1 MTSNRTSPSSGIQ
14 LSDPGRQLLARYERI
29 IEISQQLASTL
40 DHVSLLRR
48 IVSAAMEL
56 TDSETASILL
66 LDPSTGELRFEMAPN
81 IDSGYVDSIVVPMDS
96 SIAGWVVTHGEAR
109 VIHDV
114 SKEPSFFR
122 NVDEQINFTTRNILA
137 VPMRTHNK
145 VIGALEALNK
155 RGGERYDDGDVKIL
169 ATLAVQ
175 AAIAI
180 ENARLF
186 QQSDFMAEMVHELRT
201 PLMALKTSTVLL
213 LRSDLPREKIND
225 IVSTMQ
231 GETERLIRLTSDF
244 LDLARLESGRTRLE
258 VSQFD
263 LTILV
268 RECIDIVTHQAEA
281 RGIKITIT
289 ISDEQFEV
297 EGDRGKIK
305 QVLLNLLTNA
315 IKYNRDHGEIV
326 VNAYRSLRHD
336 EPFVEIAVSD
346 TGFGISKEN
355 QAHLFEKFFRVAS
368 TANHTTGT
376 GLGLLIAKRIIES
389 HKGLIWLESAEGQ
402 GSTFFITLP
411 LA

>member
-1 MTSNRTSPSSGIQ
+1 MTSNQADPPLNSETNNPSK
-14 LSDPGRQLLARYERI
+14 QLLARYERI
-29 IEISQQLASTL
+29 IEISQQLTSTL
-40 DHVSLLRR
+40 DHMSLLRR
-48 IVSAAMEL
+48 IVAAAMEL

-66 LDPSTGELRFEMAPN
+66 LDTSTGELRFAMAPN
-81 IDSGYVDSIVVPMDS
+81 IDAGYVDSIVVPMDN

-122 NVDEQINFTTRNILA
+122 SVDEQINHTTRNLIA

-155 RGGERYDDGDVKIL
+155 RGGERYNDGDVKIL
-169 ATLAVQ
+169 TTLAVQ

-213 LRSDLPREKIND
+213 LRPDLPRERVND
-225 IVSTMQ
+225 LVLTMQ

-244 LDLARLESGRTRLE
+244 LDLARLESGRAKLE
-258 VSQFD
+258 VSQFG
-263 LTILV
+263 LTKLV
-268 RECIDIVTHQAEA
+268 QECVDIVMHQAEA
-281 RGIKITIT
+281 RGIKITIN
-289 ISDEQFEV
+289 DEGFTAF
-297 EGDRGKIK
+297 GDRGKIK

-315 IKYNRDHGEIV
+315 IKYNRENGEIV
-326 VNAYRSLRHD
+326 INLYRSLRHD

-355 QAHLFEKFFRVAS
+355 QAHLFEKFFRIAS
-368 TANHTTGT
+368 TANRAVGT
-376 GLGLLIAKRIIES
+376 GLGLVIAKRIIES
-389 HKGLIWLESAEGQ
+389 HRGLIWLESAEGQ
-402 GSTFFITLP
+402 GSTFFVTLP
-411 LA
+411 LAQ

>member
-1 MTSNRTSPSSGIQ
+1 MTSNRTDSPSNSQ
-14 LSDPGRQLLARYERI
+14 VNDPGKQLLARYERI
-29 IEISQQLASTL
+29 IEISQQLTSTL
-40 DHVSLLRR
+40 DHVALLRR

-66 LDPSTGELRFEMAPN
+66 LDPGTGELRFAMAPN
-81 IDSGYVDSIVVPMDS
+81 IDSGYVDSIVVPMDN

-155 RGGERYDDGDVKIL
+155 RDGQRYNDGDVKIL
-169 ATLAVQ
+169 TTLAVQ

-213 LRSDLPREKIND
+213 LRPDLPREKVNEL
-225 IVSTMQ
+225 VLTMQ

-244 LDLARLESGRTRLE
+244 LDLARLESGRTKLE
-258 VSQFD
+258 ISRFD
-263 LTILV
+263 LPILV

-281 RGIKITIT
+281 RGIRIAVN
-289 ISDEQFEV
+289 EEWFEV

-315 IKYNRDHGEIV
+315 IKYNRDNGEIV
-326 VNAYRSLRHD
+326 VNMYRSLRHD
-336 EPFVEIAVSD
+336 EPFVEVAVSD

-355 QAHLFEKFFRVAS
+355 QSHLFEKFFRVAS
-368 TANHTTGT
+368 TANHATGT
-376 GLGLLIAKRIIES
+376 GLGLVIAKRIIES
-389 HKGLIWLESAEGQ
+389 HKGMIWLDSTEGQ
-402 GSTFFITLP
+402 GSTFFMTLP